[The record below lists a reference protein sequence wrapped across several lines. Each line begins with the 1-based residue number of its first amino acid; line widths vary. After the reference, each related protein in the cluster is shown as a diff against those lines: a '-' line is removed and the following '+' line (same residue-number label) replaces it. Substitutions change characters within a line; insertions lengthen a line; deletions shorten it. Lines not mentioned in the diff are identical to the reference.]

1 MLHQWCMLDSCKADT
16 HQDISY
22 MCFDLSNL
30 YMGMYMT
37 YINHFTHTSLK
48 GKLMNSFPYK
58 QTTLMYILYN
68 N

>member
-1 MLHQWCMLDSCKADT
+1 MLGSYKADT
-16 HQDISY
+16 HQDINY
-22 MCFDLSNL
+22 MCFDLNNL

-37 YINHFTHTSLK
+37 YINHFIHTSLK
-48 GKLMNSFPYK
+48 GKLMNNYLYT